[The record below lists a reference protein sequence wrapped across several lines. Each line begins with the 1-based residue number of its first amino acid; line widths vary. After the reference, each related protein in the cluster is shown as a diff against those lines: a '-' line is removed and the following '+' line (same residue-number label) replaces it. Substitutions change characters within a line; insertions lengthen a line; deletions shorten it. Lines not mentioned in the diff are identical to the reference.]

1 MCRNTIEMII
11 EWTKRL
17 RIVQAVLIALE
28 LLLLS

>member
-1 MCRNTIEMII
+1 MII